1 MCIGD
6 VNTANRHKWN
16 THIQTFSTQA
26 LSEENCLDVLQWA
39 DAFHL
44 PNLKMVALAKIA
56 RCFDRLSLA
65 PTEGGKEEERLPP
78 HLLEEARAFH
88 GRIEALHAGAE
99 AASAAAVVVGEGQ
112 GEEEEGEEEEA
123 A

>member
-1 MCIGD
+1 M
-6 VNTANRHKWN
+6 
-16 THIQTFSTQA
+16 
-26 LSEENCLDVLQWA
+26 LQWA

-56 RCFDRLSLA
+56 RCFDCLGLA
-65 PTEGGKEEERLPP
+65 PTEGEEEERLPL

-99 AASAAAVVVGEGQ
+99 AASAAAAVVVGEEQ